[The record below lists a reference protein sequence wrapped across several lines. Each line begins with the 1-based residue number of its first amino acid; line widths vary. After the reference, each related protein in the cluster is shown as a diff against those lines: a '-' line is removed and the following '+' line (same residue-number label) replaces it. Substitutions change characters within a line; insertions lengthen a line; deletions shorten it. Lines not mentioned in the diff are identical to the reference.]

1 MIRIPKIEPADEL
14 IDRAFKKAKK
24 VDDKNQKKV
33 AIKKIQTA
41 QKTIDSYLQN
51 YVKAFPSFDNLHP
64 LYYEL
69 FNVSIGI
76 DELKKSLGA
85 IDWARK
91 KCNAVSGAM
100 VKDIRRG
107 EDCNKTV
114 KSAYGRISSIIHQVS
129 KDLDYLEEA
138 RKKIRNMPSIEMDIP
153 TVVIV
158 GYPNVGK
165 SSLLRHLSRAKPK
178 IAPYPFTTTGL
189 ALGHFSVTK
198 KYVEYRVQV
207 VEAPG
212 LLDRP
217 MPRRNK
223 VERQAMAAIYYLADV
238 IVFVVDPTQY
248 CGHTME
254 VQYKLLENIKEEVS
268 LPIILVENKSDIY
281 RSDNKCLKISCE
293 SGEGIPE
300 LKEEIIKNLGL

>member
-76 DELKKSLGA
+76 DKLKKSLGA

-114 KSAYGRISSIIHQVS
+114 KSAYGRISSIIHQVG